1 MPDLATLRA
10 RLRNVN
16 IEYSALLALLKSEA
30 HGRTMRMAQLR
41 ADRQRLMALLE
52 TSLQSSNARPPLP
65 AAHRQSA

>member
-16 IEYSALLALLKSEA
+16 IEYSALLKSQA

-52 TSLQSSNARPPLP
+52 TSLQSSTARPPLP